1 MHMLD
6 ITAAQS
12 KLKGVAMELNDCAFP
27 TLQGIV
33 CTDSLSTAFKDIDWA
48 LLVGAK
54 PRGPGMER
62 ADLLKDN
69 GKIFI
74 DTGKALNDNAKRT
87 CRTLVVGN
95 PANTNCLIAS
105 HYAPGIP
112 RENFAAMTMLDHLR
126 AQHQLADKT
135 GCRVTDIRNFAVW
148 GNHSP
153 TMYPDINHA
162 TINGKKA
169 TALVDDEWVGK
180 TFIPTV
186 QKRGAAIID
195 ALGKSSA
202 ASAANA
208 ALEHMRLWQSGS
220 ADWTSF
226 SIHTKGNTYGI
237 DQNLIFS
244 FPVTIKGGKWTVIKG
259 LNFTDDGK
267 ARLKKTEQELIDERK
282 AIESLLK

>member
-1 MHMLD
+1 
-6 ITAAQS
+6 
-12 KLKGVAMELNDCAFP
+12 
-27 TLQGIV
+27 
-33 CTDSLSTAFKDIDWA
+33 
-48 LLVGAK
+48 
-54 PRGPGMER
+54 MER

-74 DTGKALNDNAKRT
+74 DTGKAMNDNAKRT
-87 CRTLVVGN
+87 CKTLVVGN
-95 PANTNCLIAS
+95 PANTNCLILS

-112 RENFAAMTMLDHLR
+112 RENFTAMTMLDHLR
-126 AQHQLADKT
+126 AQHQLAHKV
-135 GCRVTDIRNFAVW
+135 GARVTDIRNFAVW

-169 TALVDDEWVGK
+169 TTLVDEAWTNN

-208 ALEHMRLWQSGS
+208 AIEHMRLWTVGS

-226 SIHTKGNTYGI
+226 SIHSKGNTYGI

-244 FPVTIKGGKWTVIKG
+244 FPVTIKGGKYTAVKG
-259 LNFTDDGK
+259 LSFTDEGK
-267 ARLKKTEQELIDERK
+267 ARLKKTEAELLDERK
-282 AIESLLK
+282 AVENLLH